1 MKAIV
6 FLESRN
12 NSQNCIQTFTDVQS
26 VKVCAS
32 AKDCHFG
39 GPEYKKGCGGIII
52 DGDHLDY
59 PVKVEVIP

>member
-1 MKAIV
+1 MKAIAYLV
-6 FLESRN
+6 SRD
-12 NSQNCIQTFTDVQS
+12 NSQNCIDVFEDVHE
-26 VKVCAS
+26 VKVCVS

-39 GPEYKKGCGGIII
+39 GSEYKDGCGGIII